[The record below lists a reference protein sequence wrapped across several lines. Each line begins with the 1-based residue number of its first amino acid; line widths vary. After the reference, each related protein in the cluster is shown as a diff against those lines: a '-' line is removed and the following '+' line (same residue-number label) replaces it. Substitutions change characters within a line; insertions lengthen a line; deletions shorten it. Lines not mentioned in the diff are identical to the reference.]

1 MTISFYEIMLG
12 MDFQQLRVFL
22 AVAEELHFGRAAERL
37 HLGQPPVSRLV
48 RQLERDLGTDLFIR
62 STRSVRLT
70 AAGAALVPPAQEI
83 VATAQRARATVLAAE
98 RGETGTVTFA
108 YAGAS
113 THVLVGVL
121 AREVRKV
128 HPGIEFRLQSQDF
141 ALPALARVLRG
152 EVDVSL
158 GRWDFAPAGVQARI
172 IVQEHLVMAVP
183 ASHRLASK
191 EDVHVAE
198 LAGEPFVALPPHEG
212 SVLGDRLRR
221 LSLGAGFDPDI
232 VQRAPDSWTAMA
244 LVGAEVGCSLTLSS
258 VAENVTDPHVHFL
271 RVLEE
276 TLPIH
281 LRMAWRPT
289 SDNPAL
295 PPVLALAERVWP
307 GHSDDADSPTVL
319 GARHS

>member
-1 MTISFYEIMLG
+1 MEM
-12 MDFQQLRVFL
+12 QQLRVFL

-37 HLGQPPVSRLV
+37 HLAQPPVSRIV

-70 AAGAALVPPAQEI
+70 AAGAALVSPAREI
-83 VATAQRARATVLAAE
+83 LAAAQQARIAALAAG
-98 RGETGTVTFA
+98 RGDAGTVRLA

-121 AREVRKV
+121 AREVRRTY
-128 HPGIEFRLQSQDF
+128 PGIEFRLNSQDF

-152 EVDVSL
+152 EVDISL
-158 GRWDFAPAGVQARI
+158 GRWDFVPAGVQSRI
-172 IVQEHLVMAVP
+172 IVEEHLVMAVP

-191 EDVHVAE
+191 DEVHLAE
-198 LAGEPFVALPPHEG
+198 LAGEPFVALPPDEG

-221 LSLGAGFDPDI
+221 LSMGAGFDPDI

-244 LVGAEVGCSLTLSS
+244 LVGAEVGCSLTVSS
-258 VAENVTDPHVHFL
+258 VAENVSDPHVHFL
-271 RVLEE
+271 RVLDE

-281 LRMAWRPT
+281 LRMAWQGT
-289 SDNPAL
+289 SENPAL
-295 PPVLALAERVWP
+295 APVLSLAERVWP
-307 GHSDDADSPTVL
+307 PPPSRST
-319 GARHS
+319 SKT

>member
-1 MTISFYEIMLG
+1 MLG

-158 GRWDFAPAGVQARI
+158 GRWDFVPAGVQARI

>member
-1 MTISFYEIMLG
+1 MEIP
-12 MDFQQLRVFL
+12 QLRVFL

-37 HLGQPPVSRLV
+37 HLAQPPVSRTV
-48 RQLERDLGTDLFIR
+48 RQLERDLGADLFIR
-62 STRSVRLT
+62 STRSVQLT
-70 AAGAALVPPAQEI
+70 AAGAALVAPAREI
-83 VATAQRARATVLAAE
+83 LAAVDSARAKAIAAD
-98 RGETGTVTFA
+98 RGEAGTVKLA

-121 AREVRKV
+121 AREVRRT
-128 HPGIEFRLQSQDF
+128 HPGIEFRLNSQDF

-152 EVDVSL
+152 DVDISL
-158 GRWDFAPAGVQARI
+158 GRWDFVPAGVKSRI

-183 ASHRLASK
+183 ASHRLASQ
-191 EDVHVAE
+191 EGVHLAE

-244 LVGAEVGCSLTLSS
+244 LVGAEVGCSLTVST
-258 VAENVTDPHVHFL
+258 VAENVTDPHVRFL
-271 RVLEE
+271 RVLDK
-276 TLPIH
+276 TLPIY
-281 LRMAWRPT
+281 LRMAWREA

-295 PPVLALAERVWP
+295 GLVLALAEQVWP
-307 GHSDDADSPTVL
+307 GPAEAATVV
-319 GARHS
+319 

>member
-1 MTISFYEIMLG
+1 MEI
-12 MDFQQLRVFL
+12 QQLRVFL

-37 HLGQPPVSRLV
+37 HLAQPPVSRIV

-70 AAGAALVPPAQEI
+70 AAGAALVSPARE
-83 VATAQRARATVLAAE
+83 VLTAAQRARTTALAAG
-98 RGETGTVTFA
+98 RGDAGVVRLA

-121 AREVRKV
+121 AREVRKAY
-128 HPGIEFRLQSQDF
+128 PGIEFRLNSQDF

-152 EVDVSL
+152 EVDISL
-158 GRWDFAPAGVQARI
+158 GRWDFVPAGVQSRI
-172 IVQEHLVMAVP
+172 IVEEHLVMAVP
-183 ASHRLASK
+183 ASHRLAAK
-191 EDVHVAE
+191 DDVHLAE

-221 LSLGAGFDPDI
+221 LGLLAGFDPDV
-232 VQRAPDSWTAMA
+232 VQRVPDSWTAMS
-244 LVGAEVGCSLTLSS
+244 LVGAEVGCFLTVSS

-271 RVLEE
+271 RVLDE
-276 TLPIH
+276 TLPVH
-281 LRMAWRPT
+281 LRMAWRGA

-295 PPVLALAERVWP
+295 SPVLSLAERVWP
-307 GHSDDADSPTVL
+307 RHHSREGVPEA
-319 GARHS
+319 

>member
-1 MTISFYEIMLG
+1 M
-12 MDFQQLRVFL
+12 RVFL

-37 HLGQPPVSRLV
+37 HLAQPPVSRIV

-62 STRSVRLT
+62 STRSVQLT
-70 AAGAALVPPAQEI
+70 AAGAALIAPAREI
-83 VATAQRARATVLAAE
+83 LAAADHAKASALAAG
-98 RGETGTVTFA
+98 RGEVGTVKLA

-121 AREVRKV
+121 AREVRRV
-128 HPGIEFRLQSQDF
+128 HPGIEFRLNSQDF

-152 EVDVSL
+152 DVDISL
-158 GRWDFAPAGVQARI
+158 GRWDFMPAGVQSRI
-172 IVQEHLVMAVP
+172 IMEENLVMAVP

-191 EDVHVAE
+191 EEVHLAE
-198 LAGEPFVALPPHEG
+198 FAGEPFVVLPPHEG

-244 LVGAEVGCSLTLSS
+244 LVGAEVGCSLTVSS
-258 VAENVTDPHVHFL
+258 VAENVSDPHVHFL
-271 RVLEE
+271 RVLDE
-276 TLPIH
+276 TLPIY
-281 LRMAWRPT
+281 LRMAWRGT

-295 PPVLALAERVWP
+295 PPILALAQRVWP
-307 GHSDDADSPTVL
+307 GRAQEAASP
-319 GARHS
+319 A

>member
-1 MTISFYEIMLG
+1 MEI
-12 MDFQQLRVFL
+12 QQLRGFL
-22 AVAEELHFGRAAERL
+22 AVAEELHFGRAAERP
-37 HLGQPPVSRLV
+37 HLAQPPVSRTV
-48 RQLERDLGTDLFIR
+48 RQLERDLDADLFIR
-62 STRSVRLT
+62 STRSVQLT
-70 AAGAALVPPAQEI
+70 AAGAALMTPAREI
-83 VATAQRARATVLAAE
+83 LAAVDSAKSSVLAAD
-98 RGETGTVTFA
+98 RGEAGTVKLA

-121 AREVRKV
+121 AREVRRT
-128 HPGIEFRLQSQDF
+128 HPGIEFRLNSQDF

-152 EVDVSL
+152 EVDISL
-158 GRWDFAPAGVQARI
+158 GRWDFVPAGVKSRI

-183 ASHRLASK
+183 ASHRLASQ
-191 EDVHVAE
+191 EEVHLAE

-244 LVGAEVGCSLTLSS
+244 LVGAEVGCSLTVST

-271 RVLEE
+271 RVLDE
-276 TLPIH
+276 TLPVY
-281 LRMAWRPT
+281 LRMAWREA

-295 PPVLALAERVWP
+295 GLVLALAEQVWEGP
-307 GHSDDADSPTVL
+307 AEAAPAG
-319 GARHS
+319 

>member
-1 MTISFYEIMLG
+1 M
-12 MDFQQLRVFL
+12 RVFL

-37 HLGQPPVSRLV
+37 HLAQPPVSRIV

-62 STRSVRLT
+62 STRSVQLT
-70 AAGAALVPPAQEI
+70 AAGAALIAPAREI
-83 VATAQRARATVLAAE
+83 LAAADHAKASALAAG
-98 RGETGTVTFA
+98 RGEVGTVKLA

-121 AREVRKV
+121 AREVRRV
-128 HPGIEFRLQSQDF
+128 HPGIEFRLNSQDF

-152 EVDVSL
+152 DVDISL
-158 GRWDFAPAGVQARI
+158 GRWDFMPAGVQSRI
-172 IVQEHLVMAVP
+172 IMEENLVMAVP

-191 EDVHVAE
+191 EEVHLAE
-198 LAGEPFVALPPHEG
+198 FAGEPFVVLPPHEG

-244 LVGAEVGCSLTLSS
+244 LVGAEVGCSLTVSS
-258 VAENVTDPHVHFL
+258 VAENVSDPHVHFL
-271 RVLEE
+271 RVLDE
-276 TLPIH
+276 TLPIY
-281 LRMAWRPT
+281 LRMAWRGT

-295 PPVLALAERVWP
+295 PPILALAQRVWP
-307 GHSDDADSPTVL
+307 GRAKEAASP
-319 GARHS
+319 A